1 MPLSIIYSLLTSLSH
16 PMESSEG
23 VIGGVV
29 IRDPFLGD
37 TLGILFRNWRAY
49 WLDIRRATTV
59 GLLPSLRRHALL
71 EKSTE
76 QSASPSSAQL
86 LASPVSTN
94 NRSFK
99 LASIPKIISKN
110 LSLSSEI
117 SLEWFI
123 QYRDMVQK
131 QHIFYIQRL
140 KEEVNSRIDFLTT
153 IHKRQHSLIQELK
166 TKLKELQQIQQ
177 QTATSLIKISNFQE
191 SLTERTGKLLH
202 RINNFHPLSEAEKK
216 YLKELKKFQLQ
227 VAEYNKKIEELKLQT
242 EKFQNLKEPF
252 PLISLNKEQQEEIIR
267 ALKKNKKKIWQNVSK
282 LRELQKQMDMMQ
294 MYDS

>member
-1 MPLSIIYSLLTSLSH
+1 MLCCSRQAHSF
-16 PMESSEG
+16 
-23 VIGGVV
+23 
-29 IRDPFLGD
+29 DF
-37 TLGILFRNWRAY
+37 TLAHF
-49 WLDIRRATTV
+49 
-59 GLLPSLRRHALL
+59 
-71 EKSTE
+71 
-76 QSASPSSAQL
+76 
-86 LASPVSTN
+86 
-94 NRSFK
+94 
-99 LASIPKIISKN
+99 
-110 LSLSSEI
+110 I
-117 SLEWFI
+117 SLFF
-123 QYRDMVQK
+123 V
-131 QHIFYIQRL
+131 F
-140 KEEVNSRIDFLTT
+140 SIDFLTT